1 MLNIRKLQA
10 GHTRLFLLAALPV
23 SIAVVQ
29 GVTTFQEMK
38 ESWLVENQPQLVVH
52 NIDVAY
58 QTLSYPEFGQLQ
70 ISQPFPMRIS
80 AETQP
85 SPLKVAIDSEPAQN
99 PVTVTS
105 RAEHADLFSGL
116 DLSVLSPEMALRL
129 KSAFSDSI
137 DSSDSH
143 QGEGSRALT
152 DTQAISTLLIPNTDD
167 SVTESAE
174 AIDGVTEGKRLKTR
188 QIRLDS
194 AHD

>member
-137 DSSDSH
+137 DSSDTH

-152 DTQAISTLLIPNTDD
+152 NTQTISAPLIPNTDD
-167 SVTESAE
+167 SVTERAE